1 MTKDEL
7 TMLSDGVPEPD
18 IEREAQA
25 VVFFFVMA
33 VCAILVGALAMGVL
47 YGVYELVMWLIA

>member
-7 TMLSDGVPEPD
+7 KMMNDGVPEPD

-25 VVFFFVMA
+25 VVFFFLVA
-33 VCAILVGALAMGVL
+33 LCAILVCVLTMGL
-47 YGVYELVMWLIA
+47 CYGVYELVMWLIA